1 MVLIVRLQVAIAD
14 CHACSNEHN
23 MTMDQNYNKTKPL
36 AVAMAPKGKTAA
48 KKCAAKAKEKGQ
60 AKKQAEPKRKRETS
74 PAHRKKDK
82 LDASMVAKPFD
93 FIGESPRN

>member
-1 MVLIVRLQVAIAD
+1 
-14 CHACSNEHN
+14 
-23 MTMDQNYNKTKPL
+23 
-36 AVAMAPKGKTAA
+36 MAPKGKTPAAA

-74 PAHRKKDK
+74 PACQKKKDK
-82 LDASMVAKPFD
+82 LDASVVAKPFD